1 MKNLSQ
7 TEKIKK
13 HLQSG
18 KHITAID
25 ALNICGCFRLA
36 ARINDLRKEG
46 MAIESRPFRT
56 NGGAVI
62 SEYYLKQPGSAF

>member
-13 HLQSG
+13 HLQFG

-25 ALNICGCFRLA
+25 ALNLYGCFRLA
-36 ARINDLRKEG
+36 ARINDLRKNG
-46 MAIESRPFRT
+46 MMIESRPFQT
-56 NGGAVI
+56 NGGAII
-62 SEYYLKQPGSAF
+62 SEYYLKQSGSAF